1 MLNLQAIFERK
12 ATDYPVWDCVI
23 KKIVELPE
31 AEYKYFK
38 SAPLRDMSFI
48 AENTEVMRKDI
59 NGIAHCLLVLGEGC
73 SDGILVEAEGYSY
86 ARYSSFM
93 PGAREFVTT
102 RLNQLADQIIR
113 DSTQSTSNGTR
124 SVYFDEIQERYH
136 VPVSESN
143 GIGSMLLKILETR
156 PEMAEIE
163 PMEDG
168 FDMVYYLD
176 YCPNLDKSQLPEQKN
191 EQEPP
196 AMQMNL

>member
-12 ATDYPVWDCVI
+12 ATYYPVWDCI
-23 KKIVELPE
+23 IDKIVELPE

-38 SAPLRDMSFI
+38 SVPLRDISFI
-48 AENTEVMRKDI
+48 AENTEVMRKDE
-59 NGIAHCLLVLGEGC
+59 NGMAHCLLVLGEGC
-73 SDGILVEAEGYSY
+73 SDGVLIEAEGYSY

-93 PGAREFVTT
+93 PGAREFVSA

-113 DSTQSTSNGTR
+113 ESTQSTSNGTR
-124 SVYFDEIQERYH
+124 SVYFDEIQEQYH
-136 VPVSESN
+136 VSVSPDN

-168 FDMVYYLD
+168 FDMVFYLD
-176 YCPNLDKSQLPEQKN
+176 YCANLDKSQMPEQKN

>member
-23 KKIVELPE
+23 EKVVELPE

-48 AENTEVMRKDI
+48 AENAGVMHKDE

-73 SDGILVEAEGYSY
+73 SDGVLIEAEGYNY
-86 ARYSSFM
+86 ARYSSYM
-93 PGAREFVTT
+93 PGAREFMSA
-102 RLNQLADQIIR
+102 RLENLAEQIIKE
-113 DSTQSTSNGTR
+113 STENTSSG
-124 SVYFDEIQERYH
+124 SWIIYFDELQERYH
-136 VPVSESN
+136 IPVSPDN
-143 GIGSMLLKILETR
+143 GIGSMLFKILEPR

-163 PMEDG
+163 MTEDG
-168 FDMVYYLD
+168 FDMVFYLN
-176 YCPNLDKSQLPEQKN
+176 YCPNLDESQMLEQED

-196 AMQMNL
+196 AMQMKL